1 MLFHPS
7 DDGSDNTNGI
17 TFVYSVHMKTTQFL
31 IFFSI
36 VIVIYGSLNF
46 YIFIRGLQ
54 AIPAGS
60 SWRTW
65 FPIIFWIIAS
75 TFILARILERTYP
88 CLFTGI
94 ITWIG
99 SFWLGFMLF
108 FFLTVILIDLARL
121 FNSFQHFFPLSFYA
135 NLPQTRIVTLFI
147 VLGLSVIFVAVSFIN
162 ARIPR
167 IKELNITISKPNATP
182 GELTVVMASD
192 IHLGTI
198 IASRKANRLVEKINA
213 MNPDLVLFAGDI
225 VDEDLAPVINN
236 NLGEAL
242 SGIKSSLGVFAIT
255 GNHEY
260 IGGVGPAVEYL
271 EKHGVRMLR
280 DTAILINEQFY
291 LVGRDDRDK
300 PRFTG
305 KPRKELE
312 DILVAV
318 DTSYPVI
325 LMDHQPFN
333 LVKHSTMGI
342 DLQLSGHT
350 HHGQLWPFNYI
361 TNAIYEVSWGYKQ
374 IGKTHFYVS
383 SGYGTWGPPLRLGN
397 RPEIVKINLR
407 FTD

>member
-1 MLFHPS
+1 
-7 DDGSDNTNGI
+7 
-17 TFVYSVHMKTTQFL
+17 MKTTQFI
-31 IFFSI
+31 IFISI
-36 VIVIYGSLNF
+36 VIVIYGAINF

-54 AIPAGS
+54 AIPSDTGL
-60 SWRTW
+60 RLW
-65 FPIIFWIIAS
+65 FSLIFWGLAS
-75 TFILARILERTYP
+75 TFILARILERVYP
-88 CLFTGI
+88 CMLTGI
-94 ITWIG
+94 VTWIG

-108 FFLTVILIDLARL
+108 FILAVVLIDLARV
-121 FNSFQHFFPLSFYA
+121 FNSFLHFFPASFYA
-135 NLPQTRIVTLFI
+135 NLTHTKVVTLFI
-147 VLGLSVIFVAVSFIN
+147 LLGLSVIFVTVSFIN

-167 IKELNITISKPNATP
+167 IKELNLTISKPHVVP
-182 GELTVVMASD
+182 GDLTIVMASD
-192 IHLGTI
+192 IHLGTL
-198 IASRKANRLVEKINA
+198 IASRKANRLVEKINS

-242 SGIKSSLGVFAIT
+242 SRIKSRLGVYAIT

-260 IGGVGPAVEYL
+260 IGGVRPAVEYL
-271 EKHGVRMLR
+271 EKHGIRMLR
-280 DTAILINEQFY
+280 DTSVLVNEQFY

-312 DILVAV
+312 EILVTV
-318 DTSYPVI
+318 DTAYPII
-325 LMDHQPFN
+325 LLDHQPFN
-333 LVKHSTMGI
+333 LAKHATMGI

-361 TNAIYEVSWGYKQ
+361 TDAIYEVSWGYKQ
-374 IGKTHFYVS
+374 IGNTHFYVS

-407 FTD
+407 FSN

>member
-1 MLFHPS
+1 
-7 DDGSDNTNGI
+7 
-17 TFVYSVHMKTTQFL
+17 MKTVQFL

-36 VIVIYGSLNF
+36 ILVVYGAVNF
-46 YIFIRGLQ
+46 YIYIRGLQ

-60 SWRTW
+60 PWRLW
-65 FPIIFWIIAS
+65 FSLIFWVLAS

-88 CLFTGI
+88 CLFTGV

-108 FFLTVILIDLARL
+108 FFMVIVLIDMARL
-121 FNSFQHFFPLSFYA
+121 FNSFLHFFPLSFYA
-135 NLPQTRIVTLFI
+135 DLSHTRIVILLI
-147 VLGLSVIFVAVSFIN
+147 VLGLSFIFVAVGFIN

-167 IKELNITISKPNATP
+167 IKELNLTISKPSATP
-182 GELTVVMASD
+182 GELTIVMASD

-213 MNPDLVLFAGDI
+213 LDADLVLFAGDI

-242 SGIKSSLGVFAIT
+242 GRIKARLGVYAIT

-260 IGGVGPAVEYL
+260 IGGAGPAVEYL
-271 EKHGVRMLR
+271 EKHGIRMLR
-280 DTAILINEQFY
+280 DTSVLINDQFY

-300 PRFTG
+300 PRFSG
-305 KPRKELE
+305 KPRRELKEIMLT
-312 DILVAV
+312 V
-318 DTSYPVI
+318 DTAFPVI

-333 LVKHSTMGI
+333 LEKHALMGI

-350 HHGQLWPFNYI
+350 HHGQVWPFNYI
-361 TNAIYEVSWGYKQ
+361 TNAIYEISWGYKL
-374 IGKTHFYVS
+374 IGNTHFYVS

-407 FTD
+407 FLN

>member
-1 MLFHPS
+1 
-7 DDGSDNTNGI
+7 
-17 TFVYSVHMKTTQFL
+17 MKTTQFI

-36 VIVIYGSLNF
+36 VLLVYGAVNF
-46 YIFIRGLQ
+46 YIYIRGLQ
-54 AIPAGS
+54 AIPSGS
-60 SWRTW
+60 GWRL
-65 FPIIFWIIAS
+65 WISLIYWGLAS

-108 FFLTVILIDLARL
+108 FFLAVFLIDIARL
-121 FNSFQHFFPLSFYA
+121 LNSFLHFFPPSFYA
-135 NLPQTRIVTLFI
+135 NMAQTKLVTLYT
-147 VLGLSVIFVAVSFIN
+147 VLGLTAILVTVSFIN
-162 ARIPR
+162 ARNPR
-167 IKELNITISKPNATP
+167 TKELNLTISKPNATP

-213 MNPDLVLFAGDI
+213 MHPDLVLFAGDI

-242 SGIKSSLGVFAIT
+242 CRIKSRLGVYAIT

-260 IGGVGPAVEYL
+260 IGGVNPAVEYL
-271 EKHGVRMLR
+271 EKHGIRMLR
-280 DTAILINEQFY
+280 DSSVMINSQFY

-305 KPRKELE
+305 RQRKELE
-312 DILVAV
+312 EILVSV

-333 LVKHSTMGI
+333 LQQHSTMGI

-361 TNAIYEVSWGYKQ
+361 TNVIYEISWGYRQ
-374 IGKTHFYVS
+374 IGNTHFYIS

-397 RPEIVKINLR
+397 RPEIVRINLR
-407 FTD
+407 FIQTPDYK

>member
-1 MLFHPS
+1 MQRYKNHNSYLC
-7 DDGSDNTNGI
+7 T
-17 TFVYSVHMKTTQFL
+17 MKTTQVI
-31 IFFSI
+31 IFFSL
-36 VIVIYGSLNF
+36 VLVVYGALNF

-54 AIPAGS
+54 SIS
-60 SWRTW
+60 SESGWRPW
-65 FPIIFWIIAS
+65 FSLIFWGLAS
-75 TFILARILERTYP
+75 TFILARILERAYP
-88 CLFTGI
+88 CMLTGI
-94 ITWIG
+94 VTWIG

-108 FFLTVILIDLARL
+108 FFLTLVMIDLARL
-121 FNSFQHFFPLSFYA
+121 FNSFLHFFPPSFYA
-135 NLPQTRIVTLFI
+135 NLAHTKVVTLFV

-167 IKELNITISKPNATP
+167 IKELNLTISKPNATP
-182 GELTVVMASD
+182 GAMTIVMASD

-242 SGIKSSLGVFAIT
+242 CRIKSKLGVYAIT

-271 EKHGVRMLR
+271 EKHGIRMLR
-280 DTAILINEQFY
+280 DSAVLINEQFY
-291 LVGRDDRDK
+291 LLGRDDRDK

-312 DILVAV
+312 EIMQTI
-318 DTSYPVI
+318 DTAFPVI
-325 LMDHQPFN
+325 MMDHQPFN
-333 LVKHSTMGI
+333 LTKHAGMGI

-361 TNAIYEVSWGYKQ
+361 TDAIYEVSWGYKQ
-374 IGKTHFYVS
+374 IGNTHFYVS

-407 FTD
+407 FTN

>member
-1 MLFHPS
+1 MA
-7 DDGSDNTNGI
+7 
-17 TFVYSVHMKTTQFL
+17 TFI

-36 VIVIYGSLNF
+36 VLVVYGAINT

-54 AIPAGS
+54 AIPSGS
-60 SWRTW
+60 TWRTW
-65 FPIIFWIIAS
+65 FPILFWMIAS
-75 TFILARILERTYP
+75 TFILARILERVYP
-88 CLFTGI
+88 SLLSGI
-94 ITWIG
+94 VTWIG

-108 FFLTVILIDLARL
+108 FFLAVILIDIARL
-121 FNSFQHFFPLSFYA
+121 LDSILHFFPASLNA
-135 NLPQTRIVTLFI
+135 NPGQTRLVTLFI
-147 VLGLSVIFVAVSFIN
+147 VLGLSVPFVITGFIN
-162 ARIPR
+162 ALTPR
-167 IKELNITISKPNATP
+167 IKEMTLTISKPNAKP
-182 GELTVVMASD
+182 GELTIVMASD

-213 MNPDLVLFAGDI
+213 MHPDLVLFAGDI
-225 VDEDLAPVINN
+225 VDEDLAPVINY

-242 SGIKSSLGVFAIT
+242 CRIQSKLGVFAVT

-260 IGGVGPAVEYL
+260 IGGMEPAVEYL
-271 EKHGVRMLR
+271 ENHGIRMLR
-280 DTAILINEQFY
+280 DTAVMVDEQFY

-305 KPRKELE
+305 IPRKKLE
-312 DILVAV
+312 EILVSV
-318 DTSYPVI
+318 DTNFPVI
-325 LMDHQPFN
+325 LMDHQPFS
-333 LVKHSTMGI
+333 LAKHASMGI

-361 TNAIYEVSWGYKQ
+361 TDAIYEISWGYRQ

-407 FTD
+407 MIRFSNDDL

>member
-1 MLFHPS
+1 
-7 DDGSDNTNGI
+7 
-17 TFVYSVHMKTTQFL
+17 MKTTQFI
-31 IFFSI
+31 IFFSL
-36 VIVIYGSLNF
+36 VLVVYGAINF
-46 YIFIRGLQ
+46 YIYIRGLQ
-54 AIPAGS
+54 AIPSGS
-60 SWRTW
+60 PWRLW
-65 FPIIFWIIAS
+65 FSLIFWGLAS

-108 FFLTVILIDLARL
+108 FFLAVVLIDIARGFNSFLHFFPPSFYAGLAHTKLVTFFTVLGLTVILV
-121 FNSFQHFFPLSFYA
+121 S
-135 NLPQTRIVTLFI
+135 
-147 VLGLSVIFVAVSFIN
+147 GSFIN
-162 ARIPR
+162 ARNPHL
-167 IKELNITISKPNATP
+167 KELNLTISKPHATP

-213 MNPDLVLFAGDI
+213 MKPDLVLLAGDI

-242 SGIKSSLGVFAIT
+242 GQIKSRLGVYAIT

-280 DTAILINEQFY
+280 DTSVRINDQFY

-305 KPRKELE
+305 KPRKQLKEIMA
-312 DILVAV
+312 DV
-318 DTSYPVI
+318 DTTFPVI

-333 LVKHSTMGI
+333 LAKHAQMGI

-350 HHGQLWPFNYI
+350 HHGQIWPFNYI
-361 TNAIYEVSWGYKQ
+361 TDAIYEISWGYRQ
-374 IGKTHFYVS
+374 IGNTHFYVS

-407 FTD
+407 FTN

>member
-1 MLFHPS
+1 
-7 DDGSDNTNGI
+7 
-17 TFVYSVHMKTTQFL
+17 MKTTQFL

-36 VIVIYGSLNF
+36 VLVVYGAVNF
-46 YIFIRGLQ
+46 YIYIRGLQ
-54 AIPAGS
+54 AIPTGS
-60 SWRTW
+60 GWRLW
-65 FPIIFWIIAS
+65 FSLIFWGVAS

-108 FFLTVILIDLARL
+108 FFLAVVLIDLARL
-121 FNSFQHFFPLSFYA
+121 FNSFLHFFPSSFYA
-135 NLPQTRIVTLFI
+135 DPAPTKLITLFT
-147 VLGLSVIFVAVSFIN
+147 VLGLSVILVAVSFIN
-162 ARIPR
+162 ARNPR
-167 IKELNITISKPNATP
+167 IKELNLTISKPNAIP
-182 GELTVVMASD
+182 GELTIAMASD

-198 IASRKANRLVEKINA
+198 IASRKANRMVEKINA

-242 SGIKSSLGVFAIT
+242 SRIKSRLGVYAIT

-260 IGGVGPAVEYL
+260 IGGVNSAVEYL
-271 EKHGVRMLR
+271 ENHGVRMLR
-280 DTAILINEQFY
+280 DTSVFLNEQFY

-305 KPRKELE
+305 KPRKELAE
-312 DILVAV
+312 IMVSV
-318 DTSYPVI
+318 DTAFPVI

-333 LVKHSTMGI
+333 LAKHAQMGI

-350 HHGQLWPFNYI
+350 HHGQIWPFNYI
-361 TNAIYEVSWGYKQ
+361 TDAIYEISWGYRQ
-374 IGKTHFYVS
+374 IGNTHFYVS

-407 FTD
+407 FAD

>member
-1 MLFHPS
+1 
-7 DDGSDNTNGI
+7 
-17 TFVYSVHMKTTQFL
+17 MKTTQFL
-31 IFFSI
+31 IFLSVILI
-36 VIVIYGSLNF
+36 VYGSINV

-54 AIPAGS
+54 AIPSGTG
-60 SWRTW
+60 WRTW
-65 FPIIFWIIAS
+65 FSLIFWGIAS
-75 TFILARILERTYP
+75 TFILARILERAYP
-88 CLFTGI
+88 SLLSGI
-94 ITWIG
+94 VTWIG

-108 FFLTVILIDLARL
+108 FFLAVVMIDLLRL
-121 FNSFQHFFPLSFYA
+121 ANSFLHFFPPSICV
-135 NLPQTRIVTLFI
+135 NPMQTRLITLFT
-147 VLGLSVIFVAVSFIN
+147 VLGLAVLFITASFIN

-167 IKELNITISKPNATP
+167 IKELNLTISKPNAIP
-182 GELTVVMASD
+182 GNLVIVMASD

-236 NLGEAL
+236 NLGNAL
-242 SGIKSSLGVFAIT
+242 SRIKSRLGVYAIT

-260 IGGVGPAVEYL
+260 IGGVDKAVNYL
-271 EKHGVRMLR
+271 KDHGINMLR
-280 DTAILINEQFY
+280 DTAVFLENHLY

-305 KPRKELE
+305 KPRKEIEELLAK
-312 DILVAV
+312 I
-318 DTSYPVI
+318 DTSFPVI

-333 LVKHSTMGI
+333 LARHAQMGI

-350 HHGQLWPFNYI
+350 HDGQLWPLNYLI
-361 TNAIYEVSWGYKQ
+361 DAIYEVSWGYKK
-374 IGKTHFYVS
+374 IENTHFYVS

-407 FTD
+407 FINSE

>member
-1 MLFHPS
+1 
-7 DDGSDNTNGI
+7 
-17 TFVYSVHMKTTQFL
+17 MKTTQFL